1 MAAVDAAAPAA
12 PAHNAIHA
20 ATACANLT
28 NFDAISAAVFEALTF
43 RQLLKQRL

>member
-28 NFDAISAAVFEALTF
+28 SSGAIKAAVLGAVTF
-43 RQLLKQRL
+43 C